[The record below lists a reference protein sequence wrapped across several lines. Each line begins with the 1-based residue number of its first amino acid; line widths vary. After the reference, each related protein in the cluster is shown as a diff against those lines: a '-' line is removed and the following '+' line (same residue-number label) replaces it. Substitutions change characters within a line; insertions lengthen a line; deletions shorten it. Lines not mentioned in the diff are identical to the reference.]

1 MSDHNLPE
9 DANANQGAD
18 QGAQPTQAPE
28 LPTPVPS
35 VRLSIHTPP
44 IPARRTSI
52 TPSATGSFTLRSPFT
67 FGGFG
72 PSTLPEGDARRA
84 SNMVRD
90 AIQAA
95 YAQGRSDG
103 SRYGS
108 IGGSQLGSRHATVTP
123 SPTTSQLVRDQQGLN
138 DPSLLWDETDVNLPP
153 LPTVPPL
160 RRDSEDSRAADF
172 VGEDLT
178 TNDDYQ
184 PENLQTQPPQSDVH
198 VHADVPADVH
208 DPAATDGAAFSEP
221 AGQTAAT
228 PGQTIEEKIRTFH
241 ISDDPP
247 SGQSQTA
254 PPTQI
259 PDRKIAKKT
268 YDTQKGSV
276 TRLINKFR
284 SDPMLTEEDYT
295 DLEQRLFALVND
307 MGLNFAKYSTLI
319 TISAELSDAEED
331 YRMRYTEAK
340 SVLDN
345 IADWRRNLNPP
356 ASVATTTV
364 TSILVATSIAAQT
377 SVATSIAAQIR
388 LHLLPQLQ
396 LQVFRLLQQTNLLR
410 LTEPKHLR

>member
-1 MSDHNLPE
+1 MNDQNLPA
-9 DANANQGAD
+9 DANTDHGAT
-18 QGAQPTQAPE
+18 GAQPTQAPQP
-28 LPTPVPS
+28 PTPVPS
-35 VRLSIHTPP
+35 VRLSIHTRTPP
-44 IPARRTSI
+44 TPARRTLL
-52 TPSATGSFTLRSPFT
+52 TAFATGSFELRSPFT

-72 PSTLPEGDARRA
+72 PSTLPDADARRT
-84 SNMVRD
+84 SNLVRE
-90 AIQAA
+90 AIEAA

-108 IGGSQLGSRHATVTP
+108 IEGSRLGSVHASITP

-138 DPSLLWDETDVNLPP
+138 DPSLLWDETDVNFPP

-160 RRDSEDSRAADF
+160 RRDSEDSGAADF

-178 TNDDYQ
+178 TNADYQ
-184 PENLQTQPPQSDVH
+184 PEDLRTIHRQPVQPDDQVQ
-198 VHADVPADVH
+198 ADVPADVH
-208 DPAATDGAAFSEP
+208 GPAATDGAEFLEP

-228 PGQTIEEKIRTFH
+228 PEQTIEEKIRTFH

-247 SGQSQTA
+247 TVRSQTA
-254 PPTQI
+254 TPAQNPE
-259 PDRKIAKKT
+259 RKIAKKT

-284 SDPMLTEEDYT
+284 SDRMLTEEDYT

-331 YRMRYTEAK
+331 YRVRYTEAK

-345 IADWRRNLNPP
+345 IADWRRNLNQPT
-356 ASVATTTV
+356 SVSTTTV
-364 TSILVATSIAAQT
+364 TSTSVTTSVVTPHVQT
-377 SVATSIAAQIR
+377 STTKKN
-388 LHLLPQLQ
+388 HLLKQI
-396 LQVFRLLQQTNLLR
+396 
-410 LTEPKHLR
+410 